1 MAITVERSSMRCMIR
16 RTRAARTVLISEV
29 FARCA
34 MQSRLG
40 RFGRGGF
47 GLPLAKGLLRA
58 LPMFLGSAFGLTF
71 FFPKFSR
78 ERGNVFL

>member
-1 MAITVERSSMRCMIR
+1 
-16 RTRAARTVLISEV
+16 
-29 FARCA
+29 